1 MKVSMT
7 LLLGAAALLSAGT
20 LSAQTQTYNKAS
32 DWAEATGVSDAD
44 GVLTVRQKRTFLN
57 AARFT
62 VDPGKTYTI
71 KATVRAKAA
80 QDKKTSWVLFGFN
93 AFDKN
98 GRPINSVNVNCVPST
113 LTTVVADAK
122 KGDTVL
128 LVKDASKVQKGTFH
142 SFMKDAK
149 EDLSD
154 LPNYNIIVTGV
165 KDVVKKGD
173 NWEITFNNPLL
184 KDVAAGTKVREQ
196 IHGGYIYTGGAAHVG
211 TDWRT
216 LSGSIKGLDTKGVWY
231 SSRWPIGTVQAQLV
245 ILVNWSGEQLIT
257 ELKDISLD
265 IQ

>member
-1 MKVSMT
+1 
-7 LLLGAAALLSAGT
+7 
-20 LSAQTQTYNKAS
+20 
-32 DWAEATGVSDAD
+32 
-44 GVLTVRQKRTFLN
+44 
-57 AARFT
+57 
-62 VDPGKTYTI
+62 
-71 KATVRAKAA
+71 
-80 QDKKTSWVLFGFN
+80 
-93 AFDKN
+93 
-98 GRPINSVNVNCVPST
+98 
-113 LTTVVADAK
+113 
-122 KGDTVL
+122 
-128 LVKDASKVQKGTFH
+128 
-142 SFMKDAK
+142 MKDAK

-154 LPNYNIIVTGV
+154 LPNYNILVIGV
-165 KDVVKKGD
+165 KDAIKKGD